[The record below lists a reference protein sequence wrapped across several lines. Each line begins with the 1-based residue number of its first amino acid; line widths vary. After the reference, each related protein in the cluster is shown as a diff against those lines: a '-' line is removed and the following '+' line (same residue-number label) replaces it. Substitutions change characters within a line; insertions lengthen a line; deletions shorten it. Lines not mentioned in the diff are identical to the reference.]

1 MILQCPSCSSRIK
14 AHSRNSNQ
22 THTCI
27 SCGEKFVPSHN
38 LKIAVTY
45 NHSEFVES
53 INEKS
58 IVVTMSDENAESIIK
73 SAENG
78 EMFCKILKWI
88 FLIPWA
94 GFLILCLSDTD
105 EKWDLLAFIVV
116 CLISN
121 FLSGYFHKLKI
132 RRAVNVLLENP
143 KTYEYFISQWWI
155 IIKDNPDFNNGWN

>member
-1 MILQCPSCSSRIK
+1 
-14 AHSRNSNQ
+14 
-22 THTCI
+22 
-27 SCGEKFVPSHN
+27 
-38 LKIAVTY
+38 
-45 NHSEFVES
+45 
-53 INEKS
+53 
-58 IVVTMSDENAESIIK
+58 MSDENAESIIK

-78 EMFCKILKWI
+78 GMFCKILKWI
-88 FLIPWA
+88 FLIPWV

-121 FLSGYFHKLKI
+121 FLYGYFHKLKI
-132 RRAVNVLLENP
+132 RKAVNVLLENP